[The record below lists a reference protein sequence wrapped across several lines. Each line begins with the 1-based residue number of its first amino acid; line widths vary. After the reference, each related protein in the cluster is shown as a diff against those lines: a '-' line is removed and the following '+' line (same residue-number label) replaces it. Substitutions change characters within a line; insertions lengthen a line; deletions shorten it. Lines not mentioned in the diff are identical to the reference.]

1 MMTALRARL
10 SGQPVRFLIV
20 GGWNSVFGLAAFAG
34 LWHVTRPIALHYSL
48 VMAIATVLAVT
59 NAFACYRLFVF
70 PSSAP
75 LLHEYLRFWASYA
88 FIIGVQFV
96 ALSLCVSVLG
106 LQPVLSQALVM
117 AVSLVVSF
125 FTHQR
130 FTFRQPAAPQ
140 QKEHP

>member
-1 MMTALRARL
+1 MMAALRARL
-10 SGQPVRFLIV
+10 ASQPLRFLIV
-20 GGWNSVFGLAAFAG
+20 GGWNTVFGFGAFAG
-34 LWHVTRPIALHYSL
+34 LWHLTRPLAMHYAQ

-70 PSSAP
+70 PSAAP
-75 LLHEYLRFWASYA
+75 LLHDYLRFWASYA
-88 FIIGVQFV
+88 FIIGVQFA
-96 ALSLCVSVLG
+96 ALSLCVSGLG